1 MKVKI
6 EPGFAAFVL
15 LIYALSGELVWPL
28 LLAAALHE
36 LAHLVTMWALGCR
49 AKALTLRFADAK
61 IDAASMSYPAEIA
74 CALAGP
80 AANLLCCW
88 AFRMRA
94 PVFAAVSLLLGCY
107 NLLPVQP
114 LDGGR
119 ALCAA
124 LSLALPADAAQRI
137 SAAVSVGLC
146 AALVLAAGYAAA
158 FCGAGVWPLLAALTL
173 ALRLGRLGARNEKQ
187 VAFAAAGG

>member
-1 MKVKI
+1 MRVRI

-15 LIYALSGELVWPL
+15 FLYALAGELVWPL

-36 LAHLVTMWALGCR
+36 LAHLTLMWALGCR
-49 AKALTLRFADAK
+49 AQALTLRFADAK
-61 IDAASMSYPAEIA
+61 IDAASMSYPAEII

-88 AFRMRA
+88 LFRMRA

-107 NLLPVQP
+107 NLLPVQA

-124 LSLALPADAAQRI
+124 LSLAVSADTAQRVCTV
-137 SAAVSVGLC
+137 VSVGAC
-146 AALVLAAGYAAA
+146 AALMLVAGYVAA
-158 FCGAGVWPLLAALTL
+158 FCGAGVWPLLAAGTL
-173 ALRLGRLGARNEKQ
+173 ALRLTRLEAGKEKQ